1 MLMMIR
7 ALVPALL
14 GLSLGLPMGAAAQS
28 RLPPCPADTKVRVQ
42 ACFGERTWPDG
53 ARYVGEF
60 RGDIRNGQGTYV
72 LPNGDRYVGEWRDG
86 KFHGQGTFTSADGRR
101 YTGEWRDDKRHG
113 QGTWTHPNGERYVGE
128 WRDDKRHGRGTLTL
142 PNGERFAGEFKED
155 RLEGTTTV
163 QGTPATARPT
173 AATERERLAAEVEA
187 ERRKRLD
194 LEERL
199 TVESRERQRLAAEV
213 AQAAART
220 PAVSTASTSASTS
233 ASPSSRATDARPER
247 RVALVVGNSA
257 YKTAPLSNPGND
269 AADMAAALQN
279 VGFQVTTL
287 RDASLRQMREATR
300 RFEESVVNADVAL
313 IFFAGHGIEAKGRNF
328 MVPVDAEIA
337 REYELEDQAF
347 DAGLWLSMLEGARG
361 QNAQRVNIVILDAC
375 RDDPLTRRWRSSASR
390 GLGRMDA
397 PSGTVLVYS
406 TSPGKVAAD
415 GPKGQRNS
423 PFTKSLLRAMQQPNQ
438 PIEQVLKDVRR
449 QVLLET
455 NGDQVP
461 WENSSLVGDFVF
473 RR

>member
-1 MLMMIR
+1 MLMMMIR

-28 RLPPCPADTKVRVQ
+28 RLPPCPADAKVRLQ
-42 ACFGERTWPDG
+42 ACYGERTWPDG

-60 RGDIRNGQGTYV
+60 RGDLRNGQGTYV

-128 WRDDKRHGRGTLTL
+128 WRDDKRHGRGTLTI
-142 PNGERFAGEFKED
+142 PTGERFAGEFRED
-155 RLEGTTTV
+155 RLEGPATV
-163 QGTPATARPT
+163 QGAPAAARP
-173 AATERERLAAEVEA
+173 APVTEKERLAAEVEA
-187 ERRKRLD
+187 ERRKRVE

-199 TVESRERQRLAAEV
+199 AAETRERQRLAAEIS
-213 AQAAART
+213 QAARAT
-220 PAVSTASTSASTS
+220 PPSTAN
-233 ASPSSRATDARPER
+233 PSSRVADARLER
-247 RVALVVGNSA
+247 RVALVVGNGA
-257 YKTAPLSNPGND
+257 YKTAPLANPGND
-269 AADMAAALQN
+269 AVDMATALQG

-300 RFEESVVNADVAL
+300 RFEEAAVNADVAL

-328 MVPVDAEIA
+328 MIPVDADIA

-347 DAGLWLSMLEGARG
+347 DAGQWLSMLEGARG

-375 RDDPLTRRWRSSASR
+375 RDDPLTRKWRSSAGR

-397 PSGTVLVYS
+397 PSGTLLVYS
-406 TSPGKVAAD
+406 TSPGRVAAD
-415 GPKGQRNS
+415 GPRGQRNS
-423 PFTKSLLRAMQQPNQ
+423 PFTKSLLQAMQQPHQ
-438 PIEQVLKDVRR
+438 PIEQVLKEVRR
-449 QVLLET
+449 QVMQET

>member
-28 RLPPCPADTKVRVQ
+28 RLPPCPADAKVRLQ
-42 ACFGERTWPDG
+42 ACYGERTWPDG

-60 RGDIRNGQGTYV
+60 RGDLRNGQGTYV

-128 WRDDKRHGRGTLTL
+128 WRDDKRHGRGTLTI
-142 PNGERFAGEFKED
+142 PTGERFAGEFRED
-155 RLEGTTTV
+155 RLEGPATV
-163 QGTPATARPT
+163 QGAPAAARP
-173 AATERERLAAEVEA
+173 APVTEKERLAAEVEA
-187 ERRKRLD
+187 ERRKRVE

-199 TVESRERQRLAAEV
+199 AAETRERQRLAAEIS
-213 AQAAART
+213 QAARAA
-220 PAVSTASTSASTS
+220 PSTAN
-233 ASPSSRATDARPER
+233 PSSRVADARLER
-247 RVALVVGNSA
+247 RVALVVGNGA
-257 YKTAPLSNPGND
+257 YKTAPLANPGTD
-269 AADMAAALQN
+269 AADMATALQG

-300 RFEESVVNADVAL
+300 RFEEAAVNADVAL

-328 MVPVDAEIA
+328 MIPVDADIA

-375 RDDPLTRRWRSSASR
+375 RDDPLTRKWRSSAGR

-397 PSGTVLVYS
+397 PSGTLLVYS
-406 TSPGKVAAD
+406 TSPGRVAAD

-423 PFTKSLLRAMQQPNQ
+423 PFTKSLLQAMQQPNQ
-438 PIEQVLKDVRR
+438 PIEQVLKEVRR
-449 QVLLET
+449 QVMLET

>member
-28 RLPPCPADTKVRVQ
+28 RLPPCPADAKVRLQ
-42 ACFGERTWPDG
+42 ACYGERTWPDG

-60 RGDIRNGQGTYV
+60 RGDLRNGQGTYV

-128 WRDDKRHGRGTLTL
+128 WRDDKRHGRGTLTI
-142 PNGERFAGEFKED
+142 PTGERFAGEFRED
-155 RLEGTTTV
+155 RLEGPATV
-163 QGTPATARPT
+163 QGAPAAARP
-173 AATERERLAAEVEA
+173 APVTEKERLAAEVEA
-187 ERRKRLD
+187 ERRKRVE

-199 TVESRERQRLAAEV
+199 AAETRERQRLAAEIS
-213 AQAAART
+213 QAARAT
-220 PAVSTASTSASTS
+220 PPSTAN
-233 ASPSSRATDARPER
+233 PSSRVADARLER
-247 RVALVVGNSA
+247 RVALVVGNGA
-257 YKTAPLSNPGND
+257 YKTAPLANPGND
-269 AADMAAALQN
+269 AVDMATALQG

-300 RFEESVVNADVAL
+300 RFEEAAVNADVAL

-328 MVPVDAEIA
+328 MIPVDADIA

-347 DAGLWLSMLEGARG
+347 DAGQWLSMLEGARG

-375 RDDPLTRRWRSSASR
+375 RDDPLTRKWRSSAGR

-397 PSGTVLVYS
+397 PSGTLLVYS
-406 TSPGKVAAD
+406 TSPGRVAAD
-415 GPKGQRNS
+415 GPRGQRNS
-423 PFTKSLLRAMQQPNQ
+423 PFTKSLLQAMQQPHQ
-438 PIEQVLKDVRR
+438 PIEQVLKEVRR
-449 QVLLET
+449 QVMQET

>member
-28 RLPPCPADTKVRVQ
+28 RLPPCPADAKVRLQ
-42 ACFGERTWPDG
+42 ACYGERTWPDG

-60 RGDIRNGQGTYV
+60 RGDLRNGQGTYV

-128 WRDDKRHGRGTLTL
+128 WRDDKRHGRGTLTM
-142 PNGERFAGEFKED
+142 PTGERFAGEFRED
-155 RLEGTTTV
+155 RLEGPATV
-163 QGTPATARPT
+163 QGAPAAARPT
-173 AATERERLAAEVEA
+173 PVTEKERLAAEVEA
-187 ERRKRLD
+187 ERKKRVE

-199 TVESRERQRLAAEV
+199 AAETRERQRLAAEIS
-213 AQAAART
+213 QAARAT
-220 PAVSTASTSASTS
+220 PPSTAN
-233 ASPSSRATDARPER
+233 PSSRVADARLER
-247 RVALVVGNSA
+247 RVALVVGNGA
-257 YKTAPLSNPGND
+257 YKTAPLANPGND
-269 AADMAAALQN
+269 AVDMATALQG

-300 RFEESVVNADVAL
+300 RFEEAAVNADVAL

-328 MVPVDAEIA
+328 MIPVDADIA

-347 DAGLWLSMLEGARG
+347 DAGQWLSMLEGARG

-375 RDDPLTRRWRSSASR
+375 RDDPLTRKWRSSAGR

-397 PSGTVLVYS
+397 PSGTLLVYS
-406 TSPGKVAAD
+406 TSPGRVAAD
-415 GPKGQRNS
+415 GPRGQRNS
-423 PFTKSLLRAMQQPNQ
+423 PFTKSLLQAMQQPHQ
-438 PIEQVLKDVRR
+438 PIEQVLKEVRR
-449 QVLLET
+449 QVMLET

>member
-28 RLPPCPADTKVRVQ
+28 RLPPCPADAKVRLQ

-60 RGDIRNGQGTYV
+60 RGDLRNGQGTYV

-128 WRDDKRHGRGTLTL
+128 WRDDKRHGRGTLTI
-142 PNGERFAGEFKED
+142 PTGERFAGEFRED
-155 RLEGTTTV
+155 RLEGPATV
-163 QGTPATARPT
+163 QGAPAAARP
-173 AATERERLAAEVEA
+173 APVTEKERLAAEVEA
-187 ERRKRLD
+187 ERRKRVE

-199 TVESRERQRLAAEV
+199 AAETRERQRLAAEIS
-213 AQAAART
+213 QAARAA
-220 PAVSTASTSASTS
+220 PSTAN
-233 ASPSSRATDARPER
+233 PSSRVADARLER
-247 RVALVVGNSA
+247 RVALVVGNGA
-257 YKTAPLSNPGND
+257 YKTAPLANPGND
-269 AADMAAALQN
+269 AADMGAALQS

-300 RFEESVVNADVAL
+300 RFEEAAVNADVAL

-328 MVPVDAEIA
+328 MIPVDADIA

-375 RDDPLTRRWRSSASR
+375 RDDPLTRKWRSSAGR

-397 PSGTVLVYS
+397 PSGTLLVYS
-406 TSPGKVAAD
+406 TSPGRVAAD
-415 GPKGQRNS
+415 GPRGQRNS
-423 PFTKSLLRAMQQPNQ
+423 PFTKNLLQAMQQPNQ

-449 QVLLET
+449 QVMLET

>member
-1 MLMMIR
+1 M
-7 ALVPALL
+7 P
-14 GLSLGLPMGAAAQS
+14 
-28 RLPPCPADTKVRVQ
+28 T
-42 ACFGERTWPDG
+42 
-53 ARYVGEF
+53 
-60 RGDIRNGQGTYV
+60 
-72 LPNGDRYVGEWRDG
+72 
-86 KFHGQGTFTSADGRR
+86 
-101 YTGEWRDDKRHG
+101 
-113 QGTWTHPNGERYVGE
+113 
-128 WRDDKRHGRGTLTL
+128 
-142 PNGERFAGEFKED
+142 GERFAGEFRED
-155 RLEGTTTV
+155 RLEGAAAV
-163 QGTPATARPT
+163 QGTPAAARPT
-173 AATERERLAAEVEA
+173 PVTEKERLAAEVEA
-187 ERRKRLD
+187 ERRKRVE

-199 TVESRERQRLAAEV
+199 AAETRERQRLAAEIS
-213 AQAAART
+213 QAVRAT
-220 PAVSTASTSASTS
+220 PPSTAN
-233 ASPSSRATDARPER
+233 PSSRVADARLER
-247 RVALVVGNSA
+247 RVALVVGNGA
-257 YKTAPLSNPGND
+257 YKTAPLANPGTD
-269 AADMAAALQN
+269 AADMATALQG

-300 RFEESVVNADVAL
+300 RFEEAAVNADVAL

-328 MVPVDAEIA
+328 MIPVDADIA

-375 RDDPLTRRWRSSASR
+375 RDDPLTRRWRSSAGR

-455 NGDQVP
+455 NGEQVP